1 MMENDVV
8 REFVDKLS
16 NKTGGKFTIE
26 SETDV
31 KGVTFGWC
39 RLDNYEDII
48 AAAEIVAELGG
59 RIMTISPLIIPQ
71 NAGAERVEIN
81 YHFYFKRVNCTVTI
95 RLPEGE
101 RKVGSITPIIKSAD
115 WHEREMQEFYNIK
128 LSGHPNPRALFLPK
142 DFKMGDNTMVPLS
155 AAMNGSSTNTLWER
169 VMKSSSE
176 EEEI

>member
-8 REFVDKLS
+8 SEFNDKLKGKL
-16 NKTGGKFTIE
+16 NGKFTIE
-26 SETDV
+26 SEIDN

-39 RLDNYEDII
+39 RLEDYKDIT
-48 AAAEIVAELGG
+48 AAAEAVAELGG
-59 RIMTISPLIIPQ
+59 RIMTISPVILPK
-71 NAGAERVEIN
+71 NNGMESVEIN

-101 RKVGSITPIIKSAD
+101 RKVDSITPIIKSAD
-115 WHEREMQEFYNIK
+115 WHEREMQEFFNVK

-142 DFKMGDNTMVPLS
+142 DFKMGNNTMVPLS

-176 EEEI
+176 EEEV